1 MMNRT
6 LGPIGPFRERLDA
19 FSGAA
24 RGIDKGD
31 VEAVHKTRV
40 ASRRLREILPVLAL
54 DSDIGQKLSRRV
66 KRVTRRLGVVRE
78 LDVLMLMIEEL
89 GRDSR
94 YSSAALNQVS
104 AGVQRDRVAAR
115 ERLAAKLP
123 LLKIDRLARRLKRAA
138 EQRESGT
145 DQGGPKGRVRLSG
158 RAWVWAVEARA
169 IRRAARVRVAIET
182 AGTAYDPERL
192 HDVRIAVKKLR
203 YALELV
209 AYGRSQRESRDIDG
223 LKATQ
228 DLLGRLHD
236 LEILIR
242 RARHEQASLS
252 PLTLIA
258 WRELDSLISALE
270 DDCRTLHAHY
280 MSDRLELLRIAH
292 RTCDTKKQALP
303 VNRRAVG

>member
-1 MMNRT
+1 MNRT
-6 LGPIGPFRERLDA
+6 LGPIGPFREQLDA
-19 FSGAA
+19 FGAAA

-40 ASRRLREILPVLAL
+40 ASRRLREIVPLLAL
-54 DSDIGQKLSRRV
+54 DSHIGQKLSRRV
-66 KRVTRRLGVVRE
+66 KKVTTRLGVVRE

-94 YSSAALNQVS
+94 YSSAALNEVG
-104 AGVQRDRVAAR
+104 AGVQHERVAAR
-115 ERLAAKLP
+115 EHLAAKLP
-123 LLKIDRLARRLKRAA
+123 LVKIDRLTRRLKRAA
-138 EQRESGT
+138 ERSESGN
-145 DQGGPKGRVRLSG
+145 DQGGSKGSVRLSG

-169 IRRAARVRVAIET
+169 ARRAARVRVAIET

-192 HDVRIAVKKLR
+192 HEVRIAVKKLR

-223 LKATQ
+223 LKVTQ

-242 RARHEQASLS
+242 RARYEQASLS
-252 PLTLIA
+252 PLTLTA
-258 WRELDSLISALE
+258 WRELDSLISSLE
-270 DDCRTLHAHY
+270 GDCRTLHAHY
-280 MSDRLELLRIAH
+280 MGDRSELLGIADRI
-292 RTCDTKKQALP
+292 CDAKRQPLP
-303 VNRRAVG
+303 VTRRAVG